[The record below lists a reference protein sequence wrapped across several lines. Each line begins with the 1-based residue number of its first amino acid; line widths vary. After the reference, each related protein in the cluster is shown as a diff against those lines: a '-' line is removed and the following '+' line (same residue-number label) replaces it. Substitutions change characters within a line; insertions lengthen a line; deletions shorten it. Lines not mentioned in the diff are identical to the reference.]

1 MAGRSAVQR
10 AVLAKRTASPVTVT
24 DTQLIAWLQ
33 AIFWPMVRIGGV
45 LATAPVLGARVVPV
59 RIRIVLLVLLTVV
72 LAPLL
77 PAVPFIETFKA
88 EWWLE
93 VGRQLLIGV
102 AMGFVLMIVFEA
114 VVLAG
119 ELISY
124 GMGLS
129 FAQLVDPLRG
139 AGTPVVGQLL
149 MIIATLLFLSLGGH
163 LRLIEALAMSFQT
176 LPVGSGHGLDA
187 EAFSMLARFGSA
199 MFTSGV
205 QIGLPVVI
213 ALLLVNL
220 AFGVMS
226 RSAPALSALS
236 VGFPIALAAGLVLL
250 SYSLPTLAAVLG
262 VLLDHAFAFIAEL
275 LTGGGDVR

>member
-1 MAGRSAVQR
+1 M
-10 AVLAKRTASPVTVT
+10 TVT
-24 DTQLIAWLQ
+24 DTQLVAWIE
-33 AIFWPMVRIGGV
+33 AVFWPMVRIGGV

-59 RIRIVLLVLLTVV
+59 RIRLILLVLLTLV

-77 PAVPFIETFKA
+77 PAPPYLETFRA

-93 VGRQLLIGV
+93 VGRQLLVGV

-114 VVLAG
+114 IVLAG

-149 MIIATLLFLSLGGH
+149 MIVGTLLFLSLGGH
-163 LRLIEALAMSFQT
+163 LRLVEALAASFQT
-176 LPVGSGHGLDA
+176 LPVGSGRGLDA
-187 EAFSMLARFGSA
+187 EALSMLARFGA
-199 MFTSGV
+199 QLFVGGV

-250 SYSLPTLAAVLG
+250 SYSLPTLAAVLQQM
-262 VLLDHAFAFIAEL
+262 LDIAFAFIGEL
-275 LTGGGDVR
+275 AGGTAAGGGNGR

>member
-1 MAGRSAVQR
+1 M
-10 AVLAKRTASPVTVT
+10 TFT
-24 DTQLIAWLQ
+24 DTQLIAWLE
-33 AIFWPMVRIGGV
+33 AWFWPMVRIGGV
-45 LATAPVLGARVVPV
+45 LATAPVLGGRVVPV
-59 RIRIVLLVLLTVV
+59 RIRVVLMVLLTMVI
-72 LAPLL
+72 APLL
-77 PAVPFIETFKA
+77 PAAPYLETFKA

-93 VGRQLLIGV
+93 VGQQLLIGI

-149 MIIATLLFLSLGGH
+149 MVMATLLFLSVGGH
-163 LRLIEALAMSFQT
+163 LRLIEALAVSFQT
-176 LPVGSGHGLDA
+176 LPVGGAGLDA
-187 EAFSMLARFGSA
+187 EAFSMLARWGSNL
-199 MFTSGV
+199 FVGGV
-205 QIGLPVVI
+205 QIALPVMI

-236 VGFPIALAAGLVLL
+236 VGFPIALGAGLVLL
-250 SYSLPTLAAVLG
+250 SYSLPTLAAVLNHM
-262 VLLDHAFAFIAEL
+262 LDQAFTLIGEL
-275 LTGGGDVR
+275 FRSRASV

>member
-1 MAGRSAVQR
+1 M
-10 AVLAKRTASPVTVT
+10 TFT
-24 DTQLIAWLQ
+24 DAQLIAWLQ
-33 AIFWPMVRIGGV
+33 AWFWPMVRIGGV
-45 LATAPVLGARVVPV
+45 LATAPVLGGRVVPL
-59 RIRIVLLVLLTVV
+59 RIRVVLMVLLTLV

-77 PAVPFIETFKA
+77 PAAPLLETFKA
-88 EWWLE
+88 EWWLQ
-93 VGRQLLIGV
+93 VCQQLLIGV
-102 AMGFVLMIVFEA
+102 AMGFVLMVVFEA

-149 MIIATLLFLSLGGH
+149 MVMATLLFLSVGGH
-163 LRLIEALAMSFQT
+163 LRLIEALAASFQSM
-176 LPVGSGHGLDA
+176 PVGGHGLDA
-187 EAFSMLARFGSA
+187 DAVSMLTRWGANLFVG
-199 MFTSGV
+199 GV
-205 QIGLPVVI
+205 QIALPVMI

-250 SYSLPTLAAVLG
+250 SYSLPTLAAVLDH
-262 VLLDHAFAFIAEL
+262 LLDLAFALIVEL
-275 LTGGGDVR
+275 LRSPGSV

>member
-1 MAGRSAVQR
+1 M
-10 AVLAKRTASPVTVT
+10 TFT
-24 DTQLIAWLQ
+24 DAQLIAWLQ
-33 AIFWPMVRIGGV
+33 AWFWPMVRIGGV
-45 LATAPVLGARVVPV
+45 LATAPVLGGRVVPL
-59 RIRIVLLVLLTVV
+59 RIRVVLMVLLTLV

-77 PAVPFIETFKA
+77 PAPPLLETFKA
-88 EWWLE
+88 EWWLQ

-102 AMGFVLMIVFEA
+102 AMGFVLMVVFEA

-149 MIIATLLFLSLGGH
+149 MVMATLLFLSVGGH
-163 LRLIEALAMSFQT
+163 LRLIEALAASFQSM
-176 LPVGSGHGLDA
+176 PVGGHGLDA
-187 EAFSMLARFGSA
+187 DAFSMLARWGANLFVG
-199 MFTSGV
+199 GV
-205 QIGLPVVI
+205 QIALPVMI

-250 SYSLPTLAAVLG
+250 SYSLPTLAAVLDH
-262 VLLDHAFAFIAEL
+262 LLDLAFALIAEL
-275 LTGGGDVR
+275 LRSPGSV

>member
-1 MAGRSAVQR
+1 M
-10 AVLAKRTASPVTVT
+10 TFT
-24 DTQLIAWLQ
+24 DTQLIAWLE
-33 AIFWPMVRIGGV
+33 AWFWPMVRIGGV
-45 LATAPVLGARVVPV
+45 LATAPVLGGRVVPV
-59 RIRIVLLVLLTVV
+59 RIRVVLMVLLTMVI
-72 LAPLL
+72 APLL
-77 PAVPFIETFKA
+77 PAAPFLETFKA

-93 VGRQLLIGV
+93 VGQQLLIGI

-149 MIIATLLFLSLGGH
+149 MVMATLLFLSVGGH
-163 LRLIEALAMSFQT
+163 LRLIEALAVSFQT
-176 LPVGSGHGLDA
+176 LPVGGAGLDA
-187 EAFSMLARFGSA
+187 EAFSMLARWGSNL
-199 MFTSGV
+199 FVGGV
-205 QIGLPVVI
+205 QIALPVMI

-236 VGFPIALAAGLVLL
+236 VGFPIALGAGLVLL
-250 SYSLPTLAAVLG
+250 SYSLPTLAAVLDHM
-262 VLLDHAFAFIAEL
+262 LDQAFTLIGEL
-275 LTGGGDVR
+275 FRSKASV

>member
-1 MAGRSAVQR
+1 M
-10 AVLAKRTASPVTVT
+10 TFT
-24 DTQLIAWLQ
+24 DTQLIAWLEDW
-33 AIFWPMVRIGGV
+33 FWPMVRIGGV
-45 LATAPVLGARVVPV
+45 LATAPVLGGRVVPV
-59 RIRIVLLVLLTVV
+59 RIRVVLMVLLTMVI
-72 LAPLL
+72 APLL
-77 PAVPFIETFKA
+77 PAAPYLETFKA

-93 VGRQLLIGV
+93 VGQQLLIGI

-149 MIIATLLFLSLGGH
+149 MVMATLLFLSVGGH
-163 LRLIEALAMSFQT
+163 LRLIEALAVSFQT
-176 LPVGSGHGLDA
+176 LPVGGAGLDA
-187 EAFSMLARFGSA
+187 EAFSMLARWGSNL
-199 MFTSGV
+199 FVGGV
-205 QIGLPVVI
+205 QIALPVMI

-236 VGFPIALAAGLVLL
+236 VGFPIALGAGLVLL
-250 SYSLPTLAAVLG
+250 SYSLPTLAAVLNHM
-262 VLLDHAFAFIAEL
+262 LDQAFTLIGEL
-275 LTGGGDVR
+275 FRSRASV

>member
-1 MAGRSAVQR
+1 M
-10 AVLAKRTASPVTVT
+10 TFT
-24 DTQLIAWLQ
+24 DTLLIAWLE
-33 AIFWPMVRIGGV
+33 AWFWPMVRIGGV
-45 LATAPVLGARVVPV
+45 LATAPVLGGRVVPV
-59 RIRIVLLVLLTVV
+59 RIRVVLMVLLTLV

-77 PAVPFIETFKA
+77 PAAPYLETFKA

-93 VGRQLLIGV
+93 VGQQLLIGV

-149 MIIATLLFLSLGGH
+149 MVMATLLFLSVGGH
-163 LRLIEALAMSFQT
+163 LRLIEALAASFRT
-176 LPVGSGHGLDA
+176 LPVGDGGLDA
-187 EAFSMLARFGSA
+187 EAFSMLARWGANLFVG
-199 MFTSGV
+199 GV
-205 QIGLPVVI
+205 QIALPVMI

-236 VGFPIALAAGLVLL
+236 VGFPIALGAGLVLL
-250 SYSLPTLAAVLG
+250 SYSLPTLAAVLDHMLDLAFTLISELFRSKTG
-262 VLLDHAFAFIAEL
+262 V
-275 LTGGGDVR
+275 

>member
-1 MAGRSAVQR
+1 M
-10 AVLAKRTASPVTVT
+10 TFT
-24 DTQLIAWLQ
+24 DTQLVAWLQ
-33 AIFWPMVRIGGV
+33 LWFWPMVRIGGV
-45 LATAPVLGARVVPV
+45 LATAPVLGGRVVPV
-59 RIRIVLLVLLTVV
+59 RIRIVLMVLLTMVI
-72 LAPLL
+72 APLL
-77 PAVPFIETFKA
+77 PAAPFIETFKA

-93 VGRQLLIGV
+93 VGQQLLIGI
-102 AMGFVLMIVFEA
+102 AMGFVLMIIFEA

-149 MIIATLLFLSLGGH
+149 MVMATLLFLSVGGH

-176 LPVGSGHGLDA
+176 LPVGGAGLDA
-187 EAFSMLARFGSA
+187 EAFSMLARWGAKLFVG
-199 MFTSGV
+199 GV
-205 QIGLPVVI
+205 QIALPVMI

-236 VGFPIALAAGLVLL
+236 VGFPIALGAGLVLL
-250 SYSLPTLAAVLG
+250 SYSLPTLAAVLNYMLDEAFTLISELFRSKDG
-262 VLLDHAFAFIAEL
+262 V
-275 LTGGGDVR
+275 

>member
-1 MAGRSAVQR
+1 M
-10 AVLAKRTASPVTVT
+10 TFT

-33 AIFWPMVRIGGV
+33 AWFWPMVRIGGV
-45 LATAPVLGARVVPV
+45 LATAPVLGGRVVPV
-59 RIRIVLLVLLTVV
+59 RIRVVLMVLLTMVI
-72 LAPLL
+72 APLL
-77 PAVPFIETFKA
+77 PAAPYLETFKA

-93 VGRQLLIGV
+93 VGQQLLIGI

-149 MIIATLLFLSLGGH
+149 MVMATLLFLSVGGH
-163 LRLIEALAMSFQT
+163 LRLIEALAVSFQT
-176 LPVGSGHGLDA
+176 LPVGGAGLDA
-187 EAFSMLARFGSA
+187 EAFSMLARWGSNL
-199 MFTSGV
+199 FVGGV
-205 QIGLPVVI
+205 QIALPVMI

-236 VGFPIALAAGLVLL
+236 VGFPIALGAGLVLL
-250 SYSLPTLAAVLG
+250 SYSLPTLAAVLNHMLDQAFTLIGELFRSKAG
-262 VLLDHAFAFIAEL
+262 V
-275 LTGGGDVR
+275 

>member
-1 MAGRSAVQR
+1 M
-10 AVLAKRTASPVTVT
+10 TFT
-24 DTQLIAWLQ
+24 DTQLIAWLE
-33 AIFWPMVRIGGV
+33 AWFWPMVRIGGV
-45 LATAPVLGARVVPV
+45 LASAPVIGARVVPV
-59 RIRIVLLVLLTVV
+59 RIRVVLMVLLTLVI
-72 LAPLL
+72 APLL
-77 PAVPFIETFKA
+77 PPAPYLETFKA

-93 VGRQLLIGV
+93 VGQQMLIGV

-139 AGTPVVGQLL
+139 AGTPVVGQL
-149 MIIATLLFLSLGGH
+149 MMVMATLLFLSVGGH
-163 LRLIEALAMSFQT
+163 LRLIEALAASFQT
-176 LPVGSGHGLDA
+176 LPVGGAGLDA
-187 EAFSMLARFGSA
+187 AALSMLARWGSNV
-199 MFTSGV
+199 FVGGV
-205 QIGLPVVI
+205 QIALPVMI

-236 VGFPIALAAGLVLL
+236 VGFPIALAAGMVLL
-250 SYSLPTLAAVLG
+250 GYSLPTLAAVLNHMLDQAF
-262 VLLDHAFAFIAEL
+262 VLIGEL
-275 LTGGGDVR
+275 FRTAARV

>member
-1 MAGRSAVQR
+1 M
-10 AVLAKRTASPVTVT
+10 TVT
-24 DTQLIAWLQ
+24 DTQLIAWLE
-33 AIFWPMVRIGGV
+33 AVFWPMVRIGGV
-45 LATAPVLGARVVPV
+45 LATAPVIGARVVPV
-59 RIRIVLLVLLTVV
+59 RIRLILLVLLTLV

-77 PAVPFIETFKA
+77 PTPPYLETFKA
-88 EWWLE
+88 AWWLE
-93 VGRQLLIGV
+93 IGRQLLIGV

-149 MIIATLLFLSLGGH
+149 MVAATLLFLSLGGH
-163 LRLIEALAMSFQT
+163 LRLIEALAASFET
-176 LPVGSGHGLDA
+176 LPVGRGAGLDA
-187 EAFSMLARFGSA
+187 EAFSMLARFGSTLF
-199 MFTSGV
+199 MGGV

-226 RSAPALSALS
+226 LSAPALSALS

-250 SYSLPTLAAVLG
+250 SYSLPTLAAVLN
-262 VLLDHAFAFIAEL
+262 VLLDRAFALIAEL
-275 LTGGGDVR
+275 ASTPGGGNVR

>member
-1 MAGRSAVQR
+1 MNF
-10 AVLAKRTASPVTVT
+10 T
-24 DTQLIAWLQ
+24 DTQLIAWLE
-33 AIFWPMVRIGGV
+33 AVFWPMVRIGGV

-59 RIRIVLLVLLTVV
+59 RIRVVLLVLLTLV

-77 PAVPFIETFKA
+77 PAAPYLETFKA
-88 EWWLE
+88 AWWLE
-93 VGRQLLIGV
+93 VGRQLLLGV

-114 VVLAG
+114 VVMAG

-149 MIIATLLFLSLGGH
+149 MVMATLLFLSVGGH
-163 LRLIEALAMSFQT
+163 LRLIEALAASFQT
-176 LPVGSGHGLDA
+176 LPVGGRGLDA
-187 EAFSMLARFGSA
+187 EALSMLARWGSA
-199 MFTSGV
+199 LFVGGV
-205 QIGLPVVI
+205 QIALPVMI

-250 SYSLPTLAAVLG
+250 SYSLPTLAAVLEH
-262 VLLDHAFAFIAEL
+262 LLDQAYGLLSEL
-275 LTGGGDVR
+275 FGAVANG